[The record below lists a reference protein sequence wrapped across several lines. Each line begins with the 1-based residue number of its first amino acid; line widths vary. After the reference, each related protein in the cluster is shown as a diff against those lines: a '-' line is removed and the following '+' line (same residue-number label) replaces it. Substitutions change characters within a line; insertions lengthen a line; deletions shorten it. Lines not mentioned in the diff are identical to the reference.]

1 MTHLKLI
8 TVLCLVLGAGT
19 AMAAGDYYVWVDENG
34 VTNYSE
40 RNPKGYNA
48 QHVTDSTAPGFP
60 EDSVDN
66 RRPGRPPAPQAPE
79 AQASEAPAAT
89 APTSAPGQDV
99 DPDELAAQQRAAF
112 EQEIAETRSKNC
124 ELGKRNLAQL
134 QAYAR
139 IRVEGEDGNE
149 RMLTDEEK
157 QARIDE
163 ARQIIRENCTG

>member
-1 MTHLKLI
+1 
-8 TVLCLVLGAGT
+8 
-19 AMAAGDYYVWVDENG
+19 MAASDYYVWVDENG

-48 QHVTDSTAPGFP
+48 QHVTESTALGFP
-60 EDSVDN
+60 QDSAN
-66 RRPGRPPAPQAPE
+66 SRRPGRPPPAQAPQA
-79 AQASEAPAAT
+79 QSSDTPAAT
-89 APTSAPGQDV
+89 APASAPGQEV

-112 EQEIAETRSKNC
+112 EQEIAETKRKNC

-139 IRVEGEDGNE
+139 IRVEGEDGTE
-149 RMLTDEEK
+149 RLLGDEEK